1 MYSDENKS
9 SAVAAILNRFDY
21 VLIDTC
27 SLMDP
32 ACPVWM
38 DALHNAKD
46 YRKKREPIIV
56 PRRCYDELKKH
67 SRDKSADSK
76 RIAGKRGL
84 KILRKAKWDRLL
96 AVAKKDKNE
105 NFADN
110 AIYVKVCA
118 DRLFSKILIITQ
130 DKSLASDL
138 LALNKLRSQQGRP
151 VEVYKLVSDG
161 KMVPNLGESDD
172 ERREHRAGGRPKPQ
186 TASPKT
192 KPAQPAKG
200 GTTPADIQ
208 AADARLCAVLS
219 NPNYPEEKK
228 RLDAEAQLK
237 ILLDLAS
244 SIKAKLKL
252 KMDVDRIKAFL
263 NYGNVSAKPQAKQ
276 EPKKQE
282 APKKAEPVKKEAPK
296 DPKNIG
302 DRLYYGAGKDFKQAV
317 EDCAAHYGILFREPS
332 VRYFAQAHGP
342 FDLTVKDKD
351 AIIKEGL
358 AAIKGN
364 EKVAYSHNGIPMW
377 AQRASEERYKYW
389 IDVNFK
395 VEKAEAPK
403 SEPKPEPK
411 KETKPAP
418 KAKAEAKEP
427 APKAKPATEEATPK
441 AKPEAKEAA
450 PKQEPKKAPAKKAE
464 PKPEAPKKAT
474 KAKQAPKEEPKA
486 KPAPKEA
493 KPEAKPEPKA
503 KPAPK
508 KAAPK
513 KEPKPEAAKE
523 SKPAKKAEPKAKEA
537 PKPEAKAPAKKAPAK
552 KSAKP
557 EAPASEDFKK
567 AQAADKRLSAVLP
580 NPNYALK
587 DKIAD
592 IKAQRALLMTL
603 SENEFSKLKYGP
615 KQIDEWLKANQGF
628 EEGQGE

>member
-237 ILLDLAS
+237 VLLELAS

-358 AAIKGN
+358 AVIKGN

-395 VEKAEAPK
+395 AEKAEAPK
-403 SEPKPEPK
+403 PEPKPEPK

-418 KAKAEAKEP
+418 KAKPEAKEP
-427 APKAKPATEEATPK
+427 
-441 AKPEAKEAA
+441 A
-450 PKQEPKKAPAKKAE
+450 PKQEPKKAPAKKTE
-464 PKPEAPKKAT
+464 PKPEAPKKVA
-474 KAKQAPKEEPKA
+474 KAKQAPKEEPK
-486 KPAPKEA
+486 
-493 KPEAKPEPKA
+493 PETKAEPKA
-503 KPAPK
+503 KTAPK

-603 SENEFSKLKYGP
+603 SESEFSKLKYGP

>member
-67 SRDKSADSK
+67 SRDKSVDSK

-186 TASPKT
+186 TPSPKT

-200 GTTPADIQ
+200 GTTPAEIQ

-237 ILLDLAS
+237 VLLELAS

-302 DRLYYGAGKDFKQAV
+302 DRLYYGAGKDFEQAV

-403 SEPKPEPK
+403 PEPK
-411 KETKPAP
+411 KDPKV

-427 APKAKPATEEATPK
+427 TPKAKPEAKEAAPK

-450 PKQEPKKAPAKKAE
+450 PKQEPKKAPAKKTE
-464 PKPEAPKKAT
+464 PKPEAPKKAA
-474 KAKQAPKEEPKA
+474 KAKQAPKEEPKSETKA
-486 KPAPKEA
+486 
-493 KPEAKPEPKA
+493 EPKA

-628 EEGQGE
+628 EEGQEE